1 MAEKHGMCGHELHIP
16 GPALR
21 LRTRGILGK
30 SYPFKPQLPQL
41 SIEKDPKTFFTDLR

>member
-21 LRTRGILGK
+21 LGIHVILGK
-30 SYPFKPQLPQL
+30 SHPSRPQLPQL
-41 SIEKDPKTFFTDLR
+41 SIEKDHKTFFIDLF